1 MKKYILPFA
10 ILLAACNSNSSEQKV
25 EPAAADVQAVEQVD
39 NSPQPFFA
47 SSNPAA
53 NPVVDIIS
61 NVDGSF
67 TVKLTIDGATSELSM
82 KKEPLVIDGKQNA
95 ATGEVKLKGNDG
107 SLVIAPAKCEGGT
120 HSCIVTMGERVVE
133 ACGKYAE

>member
-10 ILLAACNSNSSEQKV
+10 ILLAACNSNSSEKKV
-25 EPAAADVQAVEQVD
+25 EPSAADVQVVEQVD

-53 NPVVDIIS
+53 NPAVDIIS
-61 NVDGSF
+61 NVDGSY
-67 TVKLTIDGATSELSM
+67 TVKLTVDGTATELSM
-82 KKEPLVIDGKQNA
+82 KKEPLVIDGKKNA
-95 ATGEVKLKGNDG
+95 GTGEVKLKGNDG
-107 SLVIAPAKCEGGT
+107 SLVIAPATCEGGT
-120 HSCIVTMGERVVE
+120 HSCVITMGERVVE